1 MQNRSD
7 TGYNIGNPEA
17 PWGDY
22 MKAQLEY
29 AWKKGQPGAAA
40 QITRLSQGLAVDEE
54 AFTSY
59 GKLEKTQPAL
69 LSLMGMRTDRVNPT
83 SGFRYKITDYQKGVR
98 DAGYIFTGIAN
109 DFGKVT
115 PEDLL
120 SAWDKANEANFDLQ
134 QELYFN
140 YLAAQTLGSDVGAL
154 NDQLKARAG
163 VSALRRKLEK
173 GVFTP
178 YKQPSTAK
186 EVYENTT
193 DKMRDT
199 LIEAY
204 GLDTVTS
211 RYWPKDELRARS
223 KYYRRGKFSLLLPFP
238 PYLED

>member
-7 TGYNIGNPEA
+7 TGYDIANPEA
-17 PWGDY
+17 PWGDIL
-22 MKAQLEY
+22 KAQLEY

-54 AFTSY
+54 AFTTY

-83 SGFRYKITDYQKGVR
+83 SGFRYKITDYQKGMR
-98 DAGYIFTGIAN
+98 NAGYIFTDIAN
-109 DFGKVT
+109 DFGRVT

-120 SAWDKANEANFDLQ
+120 SAWDKANEATFNLQ

-140 YLAAQTLGSDVGAL
+140 YLAAQTLGSDVDAL
-154 NDQLKARAG
+154 DDQFKTRAG
-163 VSALRRKLEK
+163 ISAIRRKLEK
-173 GVFTP
+173 GMFTP
-178 YKQPSTAK
+178 YKPPTTAK
-186 EVYENTT
+186 ENYEDVT
-193 DKMRDT
+193 DKMRDK
-199 LIEAY
+199 LIEEY

-211 RYWPKDELRARS
+211 RHWPKYELRARS

-238 PYLED
+238 LYLED